1 MSTDAVALLR
11 DPATIRAR
19 CEQVFR
25 AAQAGK
31 TQHFRLHEEKLASA
45 ATRVAEVTRAAYPT
59 LAIPYHARWRHF
71 DVGGVERAKKL
82 DAKLSGKDAAEQARV
97 RIELAVTSV
106 LLDAGAG
113 DAWRFNESGGGT
125 YARSEGLAVASFHMF
140 LAGAFSSQADA
151 PLRADAEGLKKV
163 TPATIARGFQVG
175 EGNPLVGLEGRADLL
190 RRLGDA
196 VAQAPAFFGK
206 SAPRLGGLYDVL
218 AAQAKGGEL
227 PAAKVLAAVL
237 EGLGPVWP
245 ARTVVDG
252 VNVGDVGRHPLVE
265 GPGATNHL
273 VPFHKLSQWLTYS
286 LLEPLEWAGLKVTGL
301 DALTG
306 LPEYRNGGLFVD
318 SGVLEPMPHVLEGKH
333 PPDSEPIVE
342 WRALT
347 VSLLDR
353 VAVGVREKLGLSAA
367 QFPLAK
373 VLEGGTWATG
383 RVLAKEKRPGG
394 GPPIQIQSD
403 GTVF

>member
-1 MSTDAVALLR
+1 
-11 DPATIRAR
+11 
-19 CEQVFR
+19 VFR
-25 AAQAGK
+25 AAQAGR
-31 TQHFRLHEEKLASA
+31 THHFRLHEEKLAA
-45 ATRVAEVTRAAYPT
+45 AAVRVAEVTRAAYPT

-71 DVGGVERAKKL
+71 DVGSVPRVRQL
-82 DAKLSGKDAAEQARV
+82 DARMAGMDAAEQARV

-113 DAWRFNESGGGT
+113 DAWQFRETGGGT
-125 YARSEGLAVASFHMF
+125 YARSEGLAVASFHLF
-140 LAGAFSSQADA
+140 LAGGFSSRNQA
-151 PLRADAEGLKKV
+151 PLRADAEGLSAV
-163 TPATIARGFQVG
+163 TPETIARGFQVSAD
-175 EGNPLVGLEGRADLL
+175 NPLVGLAGRAELL
-190 RRLGDA
+190 RRLGET
-196 VAQAPAFFGK
+196 VGQTPAFFGRTE
-206 SAPRLGGLYDVL
+206 PRLGGLYDVL
-218 AAQAKGGEL
+218 AAQARGGEL

-245 ARTVVDG
+245 SRVVVDG
-252 VNVGDVGRHPLVE
+252 VNVGDVGRHPQVE
-265 GPGATNHL
+265 GPGVTQNL

-301 DALTG
+301 DVLTG

-318 SGVLEPMPHVLEGKH
+318 SGVLVPLPHVLETAH
-333 PPDSEPIVE
+333 APDSEVIVE

-347 VSLLDR
+347 VALLDR
-353 VAVGVREKLGLSAA
+353 IAEAVRGRLGLSAE

-383 RVLAKEKRPGG
+383 RVLAREKRPGG
-394 GPPIQIQSD
+394 GPPLQIQSD